1 MNDDWQQ
8 RVDAFAGAQIR
19 PPTPGPDPVN
29 APMIRHWVEAMG
41 DANPIYRD
49 DDAAR
54 ETGRAGAVAPPA
66 MVQAWTMP
74 GYGRDRSG
82 RADELNALFDEV
94 GCTSVVATDSQLQL
108 HRELVPGD
116 EVSIDEVVEEISPL
130 KRTALGAGHF
140 ITTVRTYRDADSGTV
155 ATQRWRVLRYAPP
168 PQRAPR
174 PRPAINRDNEFWWQA
189 CRQHRLLIQRCVECR
204 ELRHPPGPQCPRCGS
219 FDSDEVESVGEG
231 RVFSFV
237 VAHHPKHP
245 AFDYPLVV
253 AVVELAE
260 GTRLISN
267 LVGVDP
273 AEVRVGAAVRLEW
286 LDADPDLSLPV
297 FRPA

>member
-8 RVDAFAGAQIR
+8 RVDAFAGAQVR

-29 APMIRHWVEAMG
+29 APMIRHWVDAMG
-41 DANPIYRD
+41 DDNPIYRD

-54 ETGRAGAVAPPA
+54 ATGRSGVVAPPA

-74 GYGRDRSG
+74 GYGGSRTG
-82 RADELNALFDEV
+82 RTDELNALFDEV

-116 EVSIDEVVEEISPL
+116 EVSVDEVVEDISPL
-130 KRTALGAGHF
+130 KRTALGTGHF
-140 ITTVRTYRDADSGTV
+140 ITTVRTYRDAEGEPV
-155 ATQRWRVLRYAPP
+155 ATQRWRVLRYQPQ
-168 PQRAPR
+168 PQRALR
-174 PRPAINRDNEFWWQA
+174 PRPAINRDNEFWWEA
-189 CRQHRLLIQRCVECR
+189 CRQHRLVIQRCAQCQ
-204 ELRHPPGPQCPRCGS
+204 ELRHPPGPQCPGCGS
-219 FDSDEVESVGEG
+219 YETDEVEASGDG
-231 RVFSFV
+231 QVFSFV

-260 GTRLISN
+260 GTRLITN

-273 AEVRVGAAVRLEW
+273 ADVRIGAAVRLEW

-297 FRPA
+297 FRPV